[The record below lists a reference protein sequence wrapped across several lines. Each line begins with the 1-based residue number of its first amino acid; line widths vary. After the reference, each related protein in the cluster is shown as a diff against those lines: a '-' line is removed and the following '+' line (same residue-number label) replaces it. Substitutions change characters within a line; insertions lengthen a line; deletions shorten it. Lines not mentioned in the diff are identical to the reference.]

1 MGVEGG
7 LTALYAQL
15 RYLYGNAYYY
25 NILTTGTDEATY
37 GASADGNFK
46 SADLSGAEAL
56 LPNNANSQ
64 NLWGQAF
71 TYINTATGTGQP
83 NASHARPF
91 NIAKFSEF
99 YFIASEAAVKGATG
113 KGLCETGTC
122 ASSRHAAMEGL
133 FGTQKEHYSLRR
145 VKARKKETEI
155 QYIFF
160 GIHTTNVVLLAERL
174 MEQQLAEAA

>member
-1 MGVEGG
+1 MKKIAKIALGIAGIAVLASSCSKVLDEQPKTIYTPDFFTTQMGVEGG

-71 TYINTATGTGQP
+71 TYINTASGIIE
-83 NASHARPF
+83 NAE
-91 NIAKFSEF
+91 N
-99 YFIASEAAVKGATG
+99 V
-113 KGLCETGTC
+113 GLD
-122 ASSRHAAMEGL
+122 
-133 FGTQKEHYSLRR
+133 K
-145 VKARKKETEI
+145 
-155 QYIFF
+155 
-160 GIHTTNVVLLAERL
+160 
-174 MEQQLAEAA
+174 

>member
-25 NILTTGTDEATY
+25 NILTMGTDEATY

-71 TYINTATGTGQP
+71 TCINTATGQP

-91 NIAKFSEF
+91 SIAKFWKHRKIMWRAKNALE
-99 YFIASEAAVKGATG
+99 
-113 KGLCETGTC
+113 
-122 ASSRHAAMEGL
+122 
-133 FGTQKEHYSLRR
+133 SL
-145 VKARKKETEI
+145 
-155 QYIFF
+155 
-160 GIHTTNVVLLAERL
+160 L
-174 MEQQLAEAA
+174 